1 MAGGSSSLPS
11 WDAVQGPHPAPKEQ
25 AQHPDSVFPPERK
38 DGSLM
43 LKVAKVMSTPSSPFL
58 IPLEAE
64 LSPFPEHFRADFMI
78 CLC

>member
-1 MAGGSSSLPS
+1 MLFKDLTLLPRNRHS
-11 WDAVQGPHPAPKEQ
+11 IQTQYSH
-25 AQHPDSVFPPERK
+25 PERK

-43 LKVAKVMSTPSSPFL
+43 LKVAKVMSTPPSPFL